1 MSNVTRYDPFSLE
14 PVSDLFQGL
23 FRPLR
28 GIADADEKLASMKI
42 DVTEN
47 DQAYA
52 VKAELPG
59 VDKNDINVQI
69 DGNTV
74 SISAKVE
81 RNKEL
86 KEGER
91 VIRRERYSGEFA
103 RTFSLANELDRDA
116 ASAQYQDGVLS
127 LTLPKKASSEKKKLT
142 IG

>member
-28 GIADADEKLASMKI
+28 GIADADDEKLASMKI

-74 SISAKVE
+74 SIS
-81 RNKEL
+81 
-86 KEGER
+86 
-91 VIRRERYSGEFA
+91 
-103 RTFSLANELDRDA
+103 
-116 ASAQYQDGVLS
+116 
-127 LTLPKKASSEKKKLT
+127 
-142 IG
+142 